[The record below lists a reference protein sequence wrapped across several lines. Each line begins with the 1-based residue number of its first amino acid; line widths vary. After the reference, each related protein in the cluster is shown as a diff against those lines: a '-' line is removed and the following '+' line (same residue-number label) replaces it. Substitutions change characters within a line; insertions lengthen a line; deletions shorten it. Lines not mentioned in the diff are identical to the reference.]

1 MTATHV
7 LSDNKEHDQSEQEE
21 ISSTYVVYMQCVKA
35 LQKRHV
41 ELNVPPV
48 LKYSAGK
55 VDSRKN
61 LMKFKGQALMRRA
74 GDGIKE
80 SRGVRTVY
88 TCASL
93 AF

>member
-7 LSDNKEHDQSEQEE
+7 LSDNKEHDQSEQESHVRSIYAVRE
-21 ISSTYVVYMQCVKA
+21 GATMISEAS
-35 LQKRHV
+35 RHV

-55 VDSRKN
+55 VASCYIRAN

-74 GDGIKE
+74 GDGIKGQIE
-80 SRGVRTVY
+80 IPE
-88 TCASL
+88 A
-93 AF
+93 